1 MRNWNWTPKAKT
13 LGTIIQA
20 LVVVIAGWI
29 LFVGTWFAM
38 GGN

>member
-1 MRNWNWTPKAKT
+1 MRNWNWTPRAKK
-13 LGTIIQA
+13 LGEIIQA
-20 LVVVIAGWI
+20 LVVVFAVWI